1 MLPLLVY
8 RQIKISL
15 VKLFLNVSIMLF
27 VHFFFL
33 LYNKLPIT
41 FIFYVPYM
49 QMKLVLN
56 INLYVHALS
65 WSHEGK
71 YYCKHLIW
79 FIEKLYTHHS
89 VVKCLHDPGQLRL
102 YTYSILNNIFCV
114 IWLEQISLMLFCWG
128 FIFARKD
135 DKCFIIDFINP
146 INLLWSKI
154 SANFLYKAFSILKN
168 YNIMRIFLLLRKY
181 AIHIVMIDEG
191 CNPILVYVIE
201 PGAMS

>member
-1 MLPLLVY
+1 
-8 RQIKISL
+8 
-15 VKLFLNVSIMLF
+15 MLF
-27 VHFFFL
+27 HGHMRE
-33 LYNKLPIT
+33 NIT
-41 FIFYVPYM
+41 ASTSYDSYKNYIH
-49 QMKLVLN
+49 
-56 INLYVHALS
+56 INLLLS
-65 WSHEGK
+65 AYMTLVNWD
-71 YYCKHLIW
+71 YIL
-79 FIEKLYTHHS
+79 THNS
-89 VVKCLHDPGQLRL
+89 
-102 YTYSILNNIFCV
+102 IFCV
-114 IWLEQISLMLFCWG
+114 IWLDQISLMLFCWG

-135 DKCFIIDFINP
+135 YKCFIIDFINP